1 MQIVT
6 FINSRG
12 QTIELSNSLPFLL
25 SRIDGLGDVSAD
37 IQLQKSPFQDGA
49 TYTDIVLQTKVI
61 TLEVSIVGENTNDIQ
76 SKRSLIASVFN
87 PKLGE
92 GLLRYENENGV
103 REIAAVVDGIP
114 IFPSGGENRG
124 RTFQKTLITLVCPDP
139 YWKSSQITEEPMA
152 AFVELFEFPFDDYFE
167 MGIEGH
173 TRYFTN
179 DSDTEVPLKITIKG
193 PTSYPTLTN
202 TTTGEFIRVKRT
214 LSADDVLEIS
224 TEDGNKYV
232 LLNGEDAFSW
242 IDIDSV
248 FFKLAIGENEIRYTA
263 DAGQESAT
271 LTIEWQERYNA
282 V

>member
-1 MQIVT
+1 MQKLIFT
-6 FINSRG
+6 NSRG
-12 QTIELSNSLPFLL
+12 QSITLDNSSPYTLSKVE
-25 SRIDGLGDVSAD
+25 GLGDVDAD
-37 IQLQKSPFQDGA
+37 IQTQKAPFQNGSTFIDS
-49 TYTDIVLQTKVI
+49 
-61 TLEVSIVGENTNDIQ
+61 TLEERHILIEVSMSVDYERISDT
-76 SKRSLIASVFN
+76 RSLFSSVFN
-87 PKLGE
+87 PILGE
-92 GLLRYENENGV
+92 GKLTYIFGDAV
-103 REIAAVVDGIP
+103 KEINAVSEHLP
-114 IFPSGGENRG
+114 KFPSGSDERFGG
-124 RTFQKTLITLVCPDP
+124 YQLVLISLRCPDP
-139 YWKSSQITEEPMA
+139 YWRSPQLIEEPMA

-179 DSDTEVPLKITIKG
+179 DSDTEVPLKIAIKG

-202 TTTGEFIRVKRT
+202 VTTGEFIKVKRT
-214 LSADDVLEIS
+214 LSANDVLEIN

-242 IDIDSV
+242 IDINSV